1 MAYLRRKIDRFLM
14 DWKADGNRKPL
25 VVKGPRQVGKTEA
38 IRHFAPANYRSVVEI
53 NFVEEP
59 KYRAITR
66 NGYSADEVVK
76 SMSLLDPSLRFI
88 PHETL
93 IFFDEI
99 QDHPDIATT
108 LKFFRQDGRFDV
120 ICSGSMLGINY
131 KTIESNSVG
140 YKTDYE
146 MDSLDFEEFLW
157 AKGYD
162 DETVESMFGHLTE
175 LRPFSQI
182 EMDTFTSLFLD
193 YCTVGG
199 MPEVVSSYIERG
211 TFEGVL
217 DMQRQLVRDYEE
229 DIQKYADG
237 MDRSR
242 ILNVFNHIPVQLAK
256 ENKKFQISKVARGAR
271 FKDYRGC
278 VEWLETAIVC
288 RSPNCPC
295 AATMTRTSSKCTSL
309 TRDCLSPSW
318 TTRPATISAPTGT
331 SACTRAPCTRA
342 WSARRCARPATNS
355 TTTRGR
361 TPLWRRISSSGPA
374 TRSSRSR

>member
-1 MAYLRRKIDRFLM
+1 M
-14 DWKADGNRKPL
+14 G
-25 VVKGPRQVGKTEA
+25 Q
-38 IRHFAPANYRSVVEI
+38 
-53 NFVEEP
+53 
-59 KYRAITR
+59 
-66 NGYSADEVVK
+66 
-76 SMSLLDPSLRFI
+76 
-88 PHETL
+88 
-93 IFFDEI
+93 
-99 QDHPDIATT
+99 
-108 LKFFRQDGRFDV
+108 
-120 ICSGSMLGINY
+120 
-131 KTIESNSVG
+131 
-140 YKTDYE
+140 
-146 MDSLDFEEFLW
+146 
-157 AKGYD
+157 GYD

-199 MPEVVSSYIERG
+199 MPEVVSSYIGRG

-256 ENKKFQISKVARGAR
+256 ENKKFQISKVAREAR

-278 VEWLETAIVC
+278 VEWLETAGIVNVC
-288 RSPNCPC
+288 H
-295 AATMTRTSSKCTSL
+295 
-309 TRDCLSPSW
+309 CLSFPELPLRGNYDENKFKMYFADTGLLISSW

-361 TPLWRRISSSGPA
+361 TPSGGCGRAKRRCGISRDTQESEDSSSA
-374 TRSSRSR
+374 S